1 MSRLEELLQ
10 QQKDLEKEIKDVAK
24 KERTEALKTVRNLC
38 KQYGFTASML
48 KNYVASGRPRK
59 AKK

>member
-24 KERTEALKTVRNLC
+24 KERAEALKTVRTLC

-48 KNYVASGRPRK
+48 QNYVASGRPRK